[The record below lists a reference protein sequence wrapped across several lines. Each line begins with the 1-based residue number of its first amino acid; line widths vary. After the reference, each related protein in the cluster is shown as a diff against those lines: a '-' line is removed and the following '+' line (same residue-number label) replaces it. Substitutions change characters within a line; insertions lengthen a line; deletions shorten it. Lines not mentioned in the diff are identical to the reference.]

1 MELSGCL
8 QYRDRLWA
16 SGVHRDCLG
25 SLGVTSRFLG
35 IDCGHLDCMEMVRMS
50 GIVGIVL
57 WTSVVHWDCPW
68 TYGGW
73 GAISTGHLWNL
84 GLIGER

>member
-1 MELSGCL
+1 
-8 QYRDRLWA
+8 
-16 SGVHRDCLG
+16 
-25 SLGVTSRFLG
+25 
-35 IDCGHLDCMEMVRMS
+35 MS